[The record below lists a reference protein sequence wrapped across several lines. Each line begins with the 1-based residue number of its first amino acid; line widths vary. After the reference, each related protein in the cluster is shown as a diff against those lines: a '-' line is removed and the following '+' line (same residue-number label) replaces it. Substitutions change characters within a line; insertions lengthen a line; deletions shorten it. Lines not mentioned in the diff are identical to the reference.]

1 MALKNIL
8 VKIWNKSFDL
18 LQEGKSKAREHWDL
32 LIVSKYRPVPRVMS
46 IEETLDTIKS
56 SYCSISR
63 FGDGE
68 IKLIA
73 GKSLAFQPFSEELK
87 DNLKNVISAQMP
99 GLLVCLPDIFDRL
112 DGFTP
117 EAATH
122 WRRHLSYYR
131 KWWSRSAGYSRWL
144 YGNSFITR
152 CYMMYQDKN
161 RADSCFAGIRQLWRG
176 RHILLVEGEQS
187 RLGVGNDLFSEALS
201 MKRILAPNRD
211 AFRFRNEILE
221 EVRKYD
227 AVSYLVLLA
236 LGPTATV
243 LAYDLTKQGYQALD
257 IGHLDIEYEWCRMKA
272 THKVPVKGK
281 YVNEAGGAPQEQ
293 ISDKQYASEIVCRFQ
308 V

>member
-32 LIVSKYRPVPRVMS
+32 LIVSTSRPVPRVMS
-46 IEETLDTIKS
+46 IEETLDTIKC

-117 EAATH
+117 G
-122 WRRHLSYYR
+122 S
-131 KWWSRSAGYSRWL
+131 
-144 YGNSFITR
+144 
-152 CYMMYQDKN
+152 D
-161 RADSCFAGIRQLWRG
+161 
-176 RHILLVEGEQS
+176 
-187 RLGVGNDLFSEALS
+187 ALEKAS
-201 MKRILAPNRD
+201 
-211 AFRFRNEILE
+211 
-221 EVRKYD
+221 
-227 AVSYLVLLA
+227 VLLSKMVESIGRVFPVA
-236 LGPTATV
+236 LWQLLYHPV
-243 LAYDLTKQGYQALD
+243 LYDVSG
-257 IGHLDIEYEWCRMKA
+257 
-272 THKVPVKGK
+272 
-281 YVNEAGGAPQEQ
+281 
-293 ISDKQYASEIVCRFQ
+293 
-308 V
+308 